1 MSNDLVINSYEEQ
14 IKESLLKAQAVKIAG
29 FDLIIEELNKR
40 SINCSDIVD
49 FFKRLKDAHTREELD
64 FITIDELSQ
73 LVDDINRQV
82 TQSLV
87 SSVEVAGHLLR
98 RSRVIA
104 LEKSPNGK
112 VGKDDKYIK
121 VATNLA
127 NEIQQHGISHG
138 IDICIRNFCVQKMYQ
153 ITYKE
158 KIKERKIKLGIYE
171 EEKKVDS
178 KKNSFSFSL
187 KINKVLKEI
196 FKTNHVSSSDKSF
209 DEIKVDYFNSIN
221 NKVSNLSQ
229 YK

>member
-1 MSNDLVINSYEEQ
+1 M
-14 IKESLLKAQAVKIAG
+14 
-29 FDLIIEELNKR
+29 
-40 SINCSDIVD
+40 
-49 FFKRLKDAHTREELD
+49 
-64 FITIDELSQ
+64 
-73 LVDDINRQV
+73 
-82 TQSLV
+82 V

-112 VGKDDKYIK
+112 IGKDDKYIK

-171 EEKKVDS
+171 EEKSIAS
-178 KKNSFSFSL
+178 KKNSFSSSL
-187 KINKVLKEI
+187 KVNKVLKEI